1 MLVSS
6 PESSW
11 RYPNCGFGWLEP
23 YHRPQHINQ
32 SKRTKSQKAA
42 TYLCTNSYGFS
53 SRGNANHMDALGMGV
68 VHEHSLGRRRVRLR
82 DYARFTVSMTK
93 ANWKPTGSCVE
104 CESIALLVCQVPPFD
119 KYHYR
124 TALLLG
130 TSTLDEQAVG
140 HVQTVFNTSH
150 HPLILIS

>member
-1 MLVSS
+1 VASVGRS
-6 PESSW
+6 
-11 RYPNCGFGWLEP
+11 P
-23 YHRPQHINQ
+23 YHRPHYISQ

-53 SRGNANHMDALGMGV
+53 SRGTANHMAALGMGV

-82 DYARFTVSMTK
+82 DYARFTALSSIPFTASMTK

-124 TALLLG
+124 KALLLV
-130 TSTLDEQAVG
+130 TSYIHIGRTSG
-140 HVQTVFNTSH
+140 WSRPNSVQN
-150 HPLILIS
+150 ILLSLHID